1 MKKIILLSAL
11 LLFAS
16 TAFAVP
22 QYINYQGYLKSP
34 TGEALSGTYTMQFV
48 VYDNPTGGAAV
59 FDSGAQS
66 VAVSNGLYTV
76 KLGTV
81 DSNDFNGDDRWLEVS
96 VGVETLSPRLQI
108 YSAAYALRADAATNT
123 GYATVSGTATTSAS
137 ADYATVA
144 GTATS
149 AASATTATTA
159 NIASY
164 AILAGSASSAAVSYA
179 PVAGTATTSASA
191 DYATVAG
198 TATSA
203 ASATTATTANI
214 ASYAILAGSASSA
227 AVSYAPVAGTATTSA
242 YAIISGTATTSA
254 YATNTGYATV
264 SGTATTSASA
274 DYATV
279 AGTATSAA
287 TADYAPLAGS
297 ATTAASADY
306 ATLTGTAT
314 NATTVNHINAST
326 TATANYLYPLDSGGK
341 LAGVPVSA
349 EASSGFALFI
359 DGKLGASS
367 SVVGSDTIAAG
378 DSDKVVSNTAVSAN
392 SAVFVMLGPKDYDI
406 GAIWITDISAGS
418 FTVKTTNWAP
428 VGGMPFRYLIIN

>member
-149 AASATTATTA
+149 AA
-159 NIASY
+159 
-164 AILAGSASSAAVSYA
+164 
-179 PVAGTATTSASA
+179 
-191 DYATVAG
+191 
-198 TATSA
+198 
-203 ASATTATTANI
+203 
-214 ASYAILAGSASSA
+214 
-227 AVSYAPVAGTATTSA
+227 
-242 YAIISGTATTSA
+242 
-254 YATNTGYATV
+254 
-264 SGTATTSASA
+264 
-274 DYATV
+274 
-279 AGTATSAA
+279 

-367 SVVGSDTIAAG
+367 SVVGSDPIAAG

-392 SAVFVMLGPKDYDI
+392 SAVFVMLGPKDYDM

>member
-123 GYATVSGTATTSAS
+123 GYATVS
-137 ADYATVA
+137 
-144 GTATS
+144 
-149 AASATTATTA
+149 
-159 NIASY
+159 
-164 AILAGSASSAAVSYA
+164 
-179 PVAGTATTSASA
+179 GTATTSASA

-392 SAVFVMLGPKDYDI
+392 SAVFVMLGPKDYDM